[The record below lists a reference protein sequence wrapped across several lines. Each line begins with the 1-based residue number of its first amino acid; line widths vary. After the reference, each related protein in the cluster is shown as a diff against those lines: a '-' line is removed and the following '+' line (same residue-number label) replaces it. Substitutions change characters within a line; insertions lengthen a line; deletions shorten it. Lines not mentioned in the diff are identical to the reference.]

1 MPTYL
6 IVYLYQI
13 ILFFNSKGGNTMK
26 NKQALEEISRI
37 LDNAQ
42 DDGRNGKAFEGF
54 CKIAD
59 CGYIRGNNVV
69 TSNKKPYDT
78 TLYGSPIEYKTG
90 CGELDTLIEH
100 YNNNDPV
107 IVCYSPTADK
117 YDRYWLTVED
127 FIDGLSSIGLIR
139 KKKSSRGKEVTAI
152 QSFKNSRKKTAEL
165 YDMLSTYQIDPA
177 DIYHMLKDESRV

>member
-1 MPTYL
+1 MPLYL

-13 ILFFNSKGGNTMK
+13 TLFFNSKGGNTMK

-69 TSNKKPYDT
+69 TSNKKPFDA
-78 TLYGSPIEYKTG
+78 TLRTIMVEYKTG

-100 YNNNDPV
+100 YINHDRV
-107 IVCYSPTADK
+107 LVCYSPMADIN
-117 YDRYWLTVED
+117 DRYWLTVED
-127 FIDGLSSIGLIR
+127 FIHGLSLIGLIR

-152 QSFKNSRKKTAEL
+152 QSFKNSRKKTMEL
-165 YDMLSTYQIDPA
+165 YDMLNTYKINP
-177 DIYHMLKDESRV
+177 